1 MTPTASIDGRTMDTR
16 NEKAAASGGS
26 SPVNGGTPSTEGR
39 RLSALRFVLTV
50 GALSLFADF
59 TYEGS
64 RSVLGPFLALL
75 GASATTV
82 GVVTGFGELVGYGLR
97 LASGRWADNARAI
110 WPITIVG
117 YVVQMAAVPALAL
130 AGNWPAA
137 AILIILERT
146 GKALR
151 NPPRDVMLSRVGAR
165 AGGLGWAFGVHEA
178 LDQFGALI
186 GPLVVALALWLKHDY
201 RLAFAILAAPA
212 VVCLALLLVARSLYP
227 RPEDAERDTEQRS
240 PTRGYSPMFW
250 TYLAGAAL
258 VAAGFADY
266 PLIAYHFAR
275 AKITSPDWIPTFYAV
290 AMGVSGLGSLV
301 FGRLFD
307 RLGLPLLV
315 VLTAASVL
323 FAPLVFFGGFWGALV
338 GVALWGLG
346 MGVHESIMPAA
357 ITPMVPDSR
366 RGAAFGLFTGVYG
379 VAWFIG
385 SAIIGVLYDSSV
397 VAVVV
402 FCILVQLCGLGAFL
416 RLTRSGSRR
425 V

>member
-1 MTPTASIDGRTMDTR
+1 MGATTKTTAKADSASRTPEGA
-16 NEKAAASGGS
+16 KADSLR
-26 SPVNGGTPSTEGR
+26 V
-39 RLSALRFVLTV
+39 SALRFVLTI

-64 RSVLGPFLALL
+64 RSVLGPFLAML

-97 LASGRWADNARAI
+97 LASGRWADNVRAI
-110 WPITIVG
+110 WPITILG

-137 AILIILERT
+137 AVLIILERT

-178 LDQFGALI
+178 LDQCGALI
-186 GPLVVALALWLKHDY
+186 GPLVVALALALKHDY

-212 VVCLALLLVARSLYP
+212 VACLALLLIARTLYP
-227 RPEDAERDTEQRS
+227 KPDDPEPASAQTV
-240 PTRGYSPMFW
+240 PARGYSRTFW
-250 TYLAGAAL
+250 LYLAGAAL

-275 AKITSPDWIPTFYAV
+275 AKVAAPDWIPAFYAV
-290 AMGVSGLGSLV
+290 AMGVSGAGSLV

-307 RLGLPLLV
+307 RSGLPLLV
-315 VLTAASVL
+315 LLTAASVL
-323 FAPLVFFGGFWGALV
+323 FAPLVFFGGFWGALA
-338 GVALWGLG
+338 GVAFWGLG

-357 ITPMVPDSR
+357 ITPMVAADR

-379 VAWFIG
+379 VAWFVG
-385 SAIIGVLYDSSV
+385 SAAIGVLYDHSLAAV
-397 VAVVV
+397 VIFCVAV
-402 FCILVQLCGLGAFL
+402 QLLGLGAFL
-416 RLTRSGSRR
+416 LLARTAPRR
-425 V
+425 A